1 MRLRYTMLLIP
12 QIILNDLGLKLR
24 GVWDSLAGMLA
35 STDSHASG
43 IPCRFLFHG
52 EMQKIRLMNWHAKMW
67 HMHENKATLL
77 LENHN

>member
-35 STDSHASG
+35 STDWHASG

-52 EMQKIRLMNWHAKMW
+52 EMQKNQTNELACQNVTYAWKQSYSIAR
-67 HMHENKATLL
+67 ES
-77 LENHN
+77 